1 MPTSKSF
8 TSLIVIIFYVYH
20 HEYSHWLCLQA
31 NKQIGEPTN
40 KGAATNRY
48 QIPTSFATSKANVRV
63 VRSCFRFKYENI
75 FILFSTH
82 PACAQLRHFA
92 MKGKIFS
99 IFCTKFWILW
109 KLMFSWI
116 AVPYKMCD
124 KLCATSKME
133 IRAHLSLILPS
144 ILHWLGNMV
153 MWKFLPYICIA
164 YESILK
170 KAIKNPF
177 SSWLNSM
184 FVLVR
189 LFGVTNYF
197 SFPTNEH
204 WNGLQE
210 GQMIG
215 ELGAI
220 WKLTTLELKLILKLW
235 ISAK

>member
-8 TSLIVIIFYVYH
+8 ASLIITIFYVYH
-20 HEYSHWLCLQA
+20 HKYSHWLCLQA

-63 VRSCFRFKYENI
+63 VSSCFRCKYENI
-75 FILFSTH
+75 LF
-82 PACAQLRHFA
+82 PAPPTCLCLGFRHDT

-153 MWKFLPYICIA
+153 MWKFLSYICIA
-164 YESILK
+164 YDSILK
-170 KAIKNPF
+170 KK
-177 SSWLNSM
+177 M
-184 FVLVR
+184 
-189 LFGVTNYF
+189 
-197 SFPTNEH
+197 
-204 WNGLQE
+204 Q
-210 GQMIG
+210 
-215 ELGAI
+215 
-220 WKLTTLELKLILKLW
+220 
-235 ISAK
+235 